1 MKFLKMRDNRGMEKK
16 PTFDKYLKE
25 LVNHKKS

>member
-1 MKFLKMRDNRGMEKK
+1 MRVSRGMEKK

-25 LVNHKKS
+25 LANEVTEKNDLI